1 MVPYRFGLCSQGM
14 GDAGKAGYASDQGES
29 SSTGS
34 ISLRTCGA
42 LAAMQF
48 DASIPLSLFD
58 RKRARLETLAVANEP
73 EVWFDALVRLM
84 KWMLAEPMLRA
95 YVKQIVANY
104 DTEERV
110 VMRALRKAPERLAA
124 AAKEFRAKC
133 QIPDEGAGWPAPN
146 SWEQF
151 DGCLKSAEATDCP
164 PERFRNDV
172 HVAAGILEQHAKQA
186 VETTRLA
193 SNQADAILQKL
204 VERDAHIV
212 SSDAPA
218 GGSGPPRELA
228 ELPRGP
234 KSVEGARSA
243 AYQAFE
249 HERQLANAVLDL
261 TIPTI
266 NVLNVWKQ
274 EEAHSPRAAL
284 ARLLGVC
291 RGVAPPLQGVSHWSD
306 VLDTDR
312 WLAHATSRNI
322 REKPERYR
330 TEALRDLGLLAEEL
344 HVMGASSL
352 SYGVVVER
360 FAERCAWYDKERMR
374 AVAKRGAGKRE
385 DRLTLELA
393 KYMHDCGTFVLV
405 RPRVSNLE
413 PDVVALRG
421 LAIEAKAYESSSNAR
436 RDLVDG
442 YYQLHAYMTS
452 LETRALPVREGF
464 LVAFRLGGPI
474 YETPRT
480 MTLGRFLIH
489 SITIDLGESKDSG
502 RKQPRPVPVTVREIR
517 EGVRERRAGAKA
529 ARRRTSST

>member
-1 MVPYRFGLCSQGM
+1 
-14 GDAGKAGYASDQGES
+14 
-29 SSTGS
+29 
-34 ISLRTCGA
+34 
-42 LAAMQF
+42 MQF

-58 RKRARLETLAVANEP
+58 RKRARLEALEVAGEP

-95 YVKQIVANY
+95 YVKQLVADY
-104 DTEERV
+104 DAEERA
-110 VMRALRKAPERLAA
+110 VMRKLRKAPERLAA
-124 AAKEFRAKC
+124 AATEFRAKC
-133 QIPDEGAGWPAPN
+133 RVPDEGADWLGPN
-146 SWEQF
+146 SWEKF
-151 DGCLKSAEATDCP
+151 DARLRLAKATDCSA
-164 PERFRNDV
+164 ESFRN
-172 HVAAGILEQHAKQA
+172 HVRDAASIVEQHASQA
-186 VETTRLA
+186 TRRA
-193 SNQADAILQKL
+193 SNQAAATPRTPL
-204 VERDAHIV
+204 ERDAHMV

-218 GGSGPPRELA
+218 GGSGSSVELA

-234 KSVEGARSA
+234 KSAEGAQSA
-243 AYQAFE
+243 AHHAFE
-249 HERQLANAVLDL
+249 HEVALANSVHEVTRPYIDVVSL
-261 TIPTI
+261 
-266 NVLNVWKQ
+266 WKY
-274 EEAHSPRAAL
+274 EESHAPRAAV
-284 ARLLGVC
+284 ARLLRVC
-291 RGVAPPLQGVSHWSD
+291 RGFAPPLEGVSHWSD
-306 VLDTDR
+306 LVDTER
-312 WLAHATSRNI
+312 GVAEATRRNMY
-322 REKPERYR
+322 EKPEHYR

-464 LVAFRLGGPI
+464 LVAFRL
-474 YETPRT
+474 
-480 MTLGRFLIH
+480 
-489 SITIDLGESKDSG
+489 
-502 RKQPRPVPVTVREIR
+502 
-517 EGVRERRAGAKA
+517 A
-529 ARRRTSST
+529 AR